1 LTGRTPF
8 IYRAR
13 VMASHRLTVHGV
25 VKDKRAEGAV
35 TRVVVDVRRV
45 VVDVRGVNQDREMT
59 AVGAARGLI
68 R

>member
-13 VMASHRLTVHGV
+13 VMASDRLTVHGV

-35 TRVVVDVRRV
+35 TRVVVDVR
-45 VVDVRGVNQDREMT
+45 GVNQGGETT
-59 AVGAARGLI
+59 AVRTASGLI

>member
-13 VMASHRLTVHGV
+13 VMAGDRLTVHGV

-35 TRVVVDVRRV
+35 TRAVG
-45 VVDVRGVNQDREMT
+45 DVRGMNQDGETT
-59 AVGAARGLI
+59 AVGTASGLI